1 MVWRR
6 GGTWHILVGWKQGMG
21 AELSQQLQAQMGGA
35 SMIGGLGGALSEVRG
50 LGGTLS
56 MKGGRGQASSVEGG
70 RRRALALERGM

>member
-6 GGTWHILVGWKQGMG
+6 GGTWHILVGGKQGMG

-35 SMIGGLGGALSEVRG
+35 SMVGG

-56 MKGGRGQASSVEGG
+56 KVRSLGGTLSMIGGRGQASSM
-70 RRRALALERGM
+70 ERGM